1 MPEIPPKSAGALPSQ
16 SHPPNIQAR
25 RTTAESGIG
34 KRDGRP
40 DATAAS
46 KSVGVLPELERCDRE
61 LAEINAQ
68 PDLETAPAYLIALGR
83 HDWEYEKL
91 LIQREQEAAD
101 A

>member
-1 MPEIPPKSAGALPSQ
+1 
-16 SHPPNIQAR
+16 
-25 RTTAESGIG
+25 
-34 KRDGRP
+34 
-40 DATAAS
+40 
-46 KSVGVLPELERCDRE
+46 VGVLPELERCDRE